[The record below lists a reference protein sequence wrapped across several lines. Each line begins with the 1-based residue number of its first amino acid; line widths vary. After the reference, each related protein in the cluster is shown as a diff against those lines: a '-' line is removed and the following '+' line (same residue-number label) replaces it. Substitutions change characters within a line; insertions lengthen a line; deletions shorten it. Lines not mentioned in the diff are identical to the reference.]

1 MDLFRKKKMVVI
13 SVVILISFISC
24 LMFFFSSKPQEAEQE
39 KMFVELEQQEEQ
51 EVAPEID
58 EPVVIKVDVKGAV
71 QSPGVFIAEPG
82 DRVIDVIEAAGNF
95 KKDADL
101 DKVNLAQLVED
112 QMVIYVPSIGEEDID
127 LPGSIDVIGGG
138 VKTVS
143 GNGGTDGDKVNLNTA
158 TKEELETLSGIG
170 PAKSTAIIEYRE
182 KTGKFEQIEDLKN
195 ISGIGDKTFEK
206 LQDSITVK

>member
-1 MDLFRKKKMVVI
+1 MDLFRKKKMAVI

-51 EVAPEID
+51 EVAQEID

-112 QMVIYVPSIGEEDID
+112 QMVIYVPAIGEEDIG
-127 LPGSIDVIGGG
+127 LPESIDVIGGG
-138 VKTVS
+138 AKTVS

>member
-1 MDLFRKKKMVVI
+1 MDLFRKKKMAVI
-13 SVVILISFISC
+13 AIVILISFIGC
-24 LMFFFSSKPQEAEQE
+24 LMFFFSSKPKEAEQE
-39 KMFVELEQQEEQ
+39 KMFIEMEQQEGQ
-51 EVAPEID
+51 EVAREID

-82 DRVIDVIEAAGNF
+82 DRVIDVIEAAGDF

-127 LPGSIDVIGGG
+127 LPGSIDVMGGG
-138 VKTVS
+138 AKTVS
-143 GNGGTDGDKVNLNTA
+143 GNGGTDGNKVNLNTA